1 MKMEID
7 AYADNSEERSGRF
20 QLIEVFSKMINDQFH
35 RLMERQVRN
44 ELSWVIR
51 PIKLC
56 FRMKKTLHK
65 ACEDGDL
72 KSVEEL
78 IRENK
83 DSCLAKNEFGFT
95 PLHIAAQKGRIGVV
109 DLILK
114 YCPEAVKEVTA
125 KTMRTCVHVAVNHN
139 QIEVVMHLL
148 RWVIGERPD
157 FLYLLSLKDYK
168 GKTAVQFSTSS
179 KQFQIIRVSLPLN
192 PGGSV
197 ALDISYDLPHSKNID
212 FEIDGISEEPRAM
225 IDWDLTKQNI
235 IHSDLYSDNGS
246 YDIPQ
251 SENMDIEIDRTLQQ
265 RRATLAWDLTK
276 QKIKHND
283 VYGDNG
289 SYDLPQSE
297 NMHIGIGKIRQ
308 EPKAMM
314 AWDLTKQKTKHND
327 DYSHGGLSNGSRE
340 LTTQKMK
347 HNDDYSHRG
356 LSNGLSEI
364 STVMRIIGFRNVL
377 LLIATLFATITFQVP
392 FHLLGST
399 SKDCY
404 IHDSIMSRS
413 LMLLNS
419 MVFIASVGI
428 IIFLLHEFPLKPWPH
443 ISISALFGS
452 YMFSLKAVSPNE
464 GPALFFISIPILL
477 VGICRKTLWL
487 FKQKSSVST

>member
-1 MKMEID
+1 MEKNSQLSVSLAFMKMEID
-7 AYADNSEERSGRF
+7 ASANNSEERSGRF
-20 QLIEVFSKMINDQFH
+20 QLSEVFSKMINDQFH

-83 DSCLAKNEFGFT
+83 NSCLAKNEFGFT

-125 KTMRTCVHVAVNHN
+125 KTMRTCVHVAINHN
-139 QIEVVMHLL
+139 QIEV
-148 RWVIGERPD
+148 D
-157 FLYLLSLKDYK
+157 CK

-197 ALDISYDLPHSKNID
+197 ALDISYDLPHSENID
-212 FEIDGISEEPRAM
+212 FEIDRISEEPRAM

-314 AWDLTKQKTKHND
+314 AWDLTKQK
-327 DYSHGGLSNGSRE
+327 S
-340 LTTQKMK
+340 
-347 HNDDYSHRG
+347 
-356 LSNGLSEI
+356 
-364 STVMRIIGFRNVL
+364 STVMIIVMEDCPTAQRN
-377 LLIATLFATITFQVP
+377 
-392 FHLLGST
+392 
-399 SKDCY
+399 
-404 IHDSIMSRS
+404 
-413 LMLLNS
+413 
-419 MVFIASVGI
+419 
-428 IIFLLHEFPLKPWPH
+428 
-443 ISISALFGS
+443 
-452 YMFSLKAVSPNE
+452 
-464 GPALFFISIPILL
+464 
-477 VGICRKTLWL
+477 
-487 FKQKSSVST
+487 